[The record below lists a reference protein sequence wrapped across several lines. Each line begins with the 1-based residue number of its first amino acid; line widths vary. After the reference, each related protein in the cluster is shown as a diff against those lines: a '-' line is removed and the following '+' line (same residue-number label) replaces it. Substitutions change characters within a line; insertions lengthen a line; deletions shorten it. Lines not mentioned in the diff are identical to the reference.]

1 MLDILRQADPEL
13 LKIDCADGRVLVSN
27 RLQGRIFASFGGELV
42 HNLVKDLALNPDP
55 VEFNNIGGNSLWP
68 APEGGDFAWN
78 YPKGGSW
85 YVQDGI
91 NRVQTATVEAD
102 DEKIVVE
109 KEIELVN
116 RKGNTVKLLF
126 RRTVTPLAEE
136 ELPPESYGVKRTG
149 YHSVDELIPLEKYSS
164 KDVML
169 SAWSLEQLPGAEGIS
184 GFGRCAGPAAD
195 CANSDF
201 YGDPG
206 ERLGYRGDLFR
217 FELGGEK
224 RLQIGIKAASKP
236 MIIGSFDRQRGIL
249 VLRTTPPRNDGT
261 YFNIADN
268 DQASGP
274 YGAADMFS
282 IFNGSQEL
290 NFHEL
295 ETIAPMVTDE
305 NGIIQPCRLES
316 TTYICKGDVPE
327 LNCCLA
333 EHFGIRL

>member
-1 MLDILRQADPEL
+1 MLDVLRQADGEL
-13 LKIDCADGRVLVSN
+13 LKIDCGDGRVLVSN
-27 RLQGRIFASFGGELV
+27 KLQGRIFASFGNFLV
-42 HNLVKDLALNPDP
+42 HNLVKDLALDPDP
-55 VEFNNIGGNSLWP
+55 EEFNNIGGNSLWP

-78 YPKGGSW
+78 YPAGGSW
-85 YVQDGI
+85 YVQKGI
-91 NRVQTATVEAD
+91 NSVTTETVEAD
-102 DEKIVVE
+102 EEKIVVQ
-109 KEIELVN
+109 KNIELVN
-116 RKGNTVKLLF
+116 RKGKVVKLLF
-126 RRTVTPLAEE
+126 RRTVTPLAYE
-136 ELPPESYGVKRTG
+136 ELPPESYGVERTG
-149 YHSVDELIPLEKYSS
+149 YHSVDELIPLEDYH
-164 KDVML
+164 KDEVML
-169 SAWSLEQLPGAEGIS
+169 AAWSLEQLPGAEGIS
-184 GFGRCAGPAAD
+184 GFGRCLGPAQD

-206 ERLGYRGDLFR
+206 KRLAYCGELFR

-236 MIIGSFDRQRGIL
+236 AIIGSIDRERGVM
-249 VLRTTPPRNDGT
+249 VLRTTPQRKDGV

-295 ETIAPMVTDE
+295 ETISPMVTDE

-316 TTYICKGDVPE
+316 STYICKADRAALE
-327 LNCCLA
+327 CCLT